1 LENAV
6 ETKKGSKQIINNNH
20 NIQNTVTGN
29 YDIHNII
36 PDNNDKKLLS
46 VQRLA
51 NTQ

>member
-1 LENAV
+1 M
-6 ETKKGSKQIINNNH
+6 QH
-20 NIQNTVTGN
+20 TVTGD

-46 VQRLA
+46 IQRLA